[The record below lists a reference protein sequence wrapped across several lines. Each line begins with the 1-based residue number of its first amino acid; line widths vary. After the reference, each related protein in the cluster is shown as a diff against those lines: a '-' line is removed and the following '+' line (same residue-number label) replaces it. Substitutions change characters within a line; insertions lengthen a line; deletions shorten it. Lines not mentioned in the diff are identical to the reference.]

1 MALFRFY
8 YPGLLLASLIMT
20 TMYMFMWK
28 KHDDVHI
35 TLFFTLAP
43 MINLGYLFLSTAQ
56 TLNAALNAIK
66 ITYISCF
73 VQMIIVLAI
82 FGLCRIEVK
91 RWVKLFFMIITTLT
105 FLSTLTI
112 GHNTWFYKDAA
123 LDQINGVTVVR
134 KVYGPLHSVLY
145 AVIILFFIIGVA
157 AIIYSRLHKRQISR
171 RVLNLLFL
179 PQIVCMISFFGS
191 RMLFPE
197 IEVLPAAY
205 CFAGLV
211 YLLIVRRI
219 NLYDVTDIVI
229 DSLVQEGDTGFITFD
244 RNFNYLGSN
253 ETARKIL
260 PQLGNLA
267 VDLSLGEDTE
277 MEKMILP
284 WLNQYVRDPGNA
296 EANGHFYEKDGKIY
310 LFTVGELPGKKSSRR
325 GYRIVI
331 TDDTLDRAYINL
343 LDGFNRDLKEQVAK
357 KTADVVRMNDNMILG
372 MAVMVESR
380 DNSTGGHIRRTSDVV
395 RMLVDALK
403 KEGRDPDGYNLTEDF
418 CKMLIKAAPMHDLG
432 KIAVDDEILRKPGRF
447 TPEEFEKMKAHAAEG
462 ARIVHEILK
471 GTDDV
476 AFHHLAENVAH
487 YHHERWDGS
496 GYPMHLKG
504 EQIPP
509 EARIM
514 AVADVYDALV
524 SKRVYKD
531 KMSFEQ
537 ANSIIMNGMGSQFDP
552 ALKEAYLAARP
563 ALEAYYSS
571 LEG

>member
-1 MALFRFY
+1 MALVRFY
-8 YPGLLLASLIMT
+8 YPGLLLASIVMT
-20 TMYMFMWK
+20 SMYMFIWK

-43 MINLGYLFLSTAQ
+43 LINLGYLFLSTAR
-56 TLNAALNAIK
+56 TLDAALNAIK
-66 ITYISCF
+66 ISYISCY
-73 VQMIIVLAI
+73 VQMIIMLAI
-82 FGLCRIEVK
+82 FSLCRIELK
-91 RWVKLFFMIITTLT
+91 RWVKLLIMILTTFT

-112 GHNTWFYKDAA
+112 GHAPWFYKDAE
-123 LDQINGVTVVR
+123 LGSINGITVVH
-134 KVYGPLHSVLY
+134 KVYGPIHSVLY
-145 AVIILFFIIGVA
+145 GVIILYFLIGIVA
-157 AIIYSRLHKRQISR
+157 ITYSRLRKRQISR
-171 RVLNLLFL
+171 RLLSLLLL
-179 PQIVCMISFFGS
+179 PQILCMVSFFGS

-205 CFAGLV
+205 VFAELV
-211 YLLIVRRI
+211 YILIVRRI
-219 NLYDVTDIVI
+219 NLYDVTDVVI
-229 DSLVQEGDTGFITFD
+229 DSMIQSGDTGFITFD
-244 RNFNYLGSN
+244 SRFNYLGSN
-253 ETARKIL
+253 ETAQKIL
-260 PQLGNLA
+260 PSLRNLA
-267 VDLSLGEDTE
+267 VDLSLKEDPE
-277 MEKMILP
+277 MNELILP
-284 WLNQYVRDPGNA
+284 WLRQYVAEPDNA
-296 EANGHFYEKDGKIY
+296 EANGHFYEKDDRIY
-310 LFTVGELPGKKSSRR
+310 LFTVGELPGKAARR

-343 LDGFNRDLKEQVAK
+343 LDGFNRDLKDQVAK
-357 KTADVVRMNDNMILG
+357 KTADIVRMNDNMILG

-395 RMLVDALK
+395 RMLVEALK
-403 KEGRDPDGYNLTEDF
+403 KDGKVPSGYDLTDDF

-476 AFHHLAENVAH
+476 VFHHLAENVAH

-496 GYPMHLKG
+496 GYPRHLKG
-504 EQIPP
+504 TEIPP

-537 ANSIIMNGMGSQFDP
+537 ANSIILEGMGSQFDP

-563 ALEAYYSS
+563 ALEAYYSN
-571 LEG
+571 LET

>member
-1 MALFRFY
+1 MALVRFY
-8 YPGLLLASLIMT
+8 YPGLLLASLVMT
-20 TMYMFMWK
+20 TMYMSMWK

-43 MINLGYLFLSTAQ
+43 MNNLGYLLLSTAQ
-56 TLNAALNAIK
+56 TLNAALDAIK
-66 ITYISCF
+66 ITYISCY
-73 VQMIIVLAI
+73 VQLIIVLAI
-82 FGLCRIEVK
+82 FSLCRIEVK
-91 RWVKLFFMIITTLT
+91 RRVKLSFMVLTTLV

-112 GHNTWFYKDAA
+112 GHTTWFYKAA
-123 LDQINGVTVVR
+123 ELDKVNGMTVVH

-145 AVIILFFIIGVA
+145 GVIILFFIIGIA
-157 AIIYSRLHKRQISR
+157 AIVYSRLHRRQISR
-171 RVLNLLFL
+171 RLLNLLFL
-179 PQIVCMISFFGS
+179 PQFVCVVSFFGS
-191 RMLFPE
+191 RMLFAD

-205 CFAGLV
+205 CFAQLV

-229 DSLVQEGDTGFITFD
+229 DSMIQSGDTGFITFD
-244 RNFNYLGSN
+244 SRFNYLGCN
-253 ETARKIL
+253 DTARKIL

-267 VDLSLGEDTE
+267 VDLSLKEDPE

-284 WLNQYVRDPGNA
+284 WLKQYVEDPDNA
-296 EANGHFYEKDGKIY
+296 EANGHFLEKDDRIY
-310 LFTVGELPGKKSSRR
+310 LFTVGELPGKASRR

-343 LDGFNRDLKEQVAK
+343 LDGFNRDLKEQVAR
-357 KTADVVRMNDNMILG
+357 KTADIVRMNDNMILG

-395 RMLVDALK
+395 RMLVRALK
-403 KEGRDPDGYNLTEDF
+403 DAGGDPEGYDLTDDF

-432 KIAVDDEILRKPGRF
+432 KIAVDDGILRKPGRF

-504 EQIPP
+504 AEIPP

-531 KMSFEQ
+531 KMSFGQ
-537 ANSIIMNGMGSQFDP
+537 ADSIIMDGMGSQFDP
-552 ALKEAYLAARP
+552 ALKDAYLAARP